1 MRMIITI
8 SGAPTAPLV
17 ACVLLLGMLPWLT
30 GCAFVFVPYPHTSVR
45 LYPASGRVLDAD
57 TRAPIA
63 GAKIFL
69 THHPEVA
76 CKSDR
81 AGIFKFKEIRNWHA
95 GEIGVAAGASDWPP
109 GEQWSYPR
117 ITVSHTDYAPC
128 ELDLQYGTNNI
139 VLLKKLESTQ

>member
-1 MRMIITI
+1 MIMKI
-8 SGAPTAPLV
+8 SGVPMASLV
-17 ACVLLLGMLPWLT
+17 VWVLLLGMLPWLT
-30 GCAFVFVPYPHTSVR
+30 GCASVFVPYPHTSVR

-81 AGIFKFKEIRNWHA
+81 TGTFKFKKIRNWHA
-95 GEIGVAAGASDWPP
+95 GEIGVPAGASDWPP
-109 GEQWSYPR
+109 GEQWSYPP
-117 ITVSHTDYAPC
+117 ITASHTDYTPC
-128 ELDLQYGTNNI
+128 ELVLHYGTNNI
-139 VLLKKLESTQ
+139 VLLKKLKSTQ